1 MGKSLTETAK
11 NIIMNESNDPTPD
24 RDAKKIT
31 PNMATLKPGG
41 EFSPGGVSKSYTGR
55 FANPRNANDPSSG
68 KGPGVPPRWTPPDG
82 QSPEEHIEIDAVVT
96 PTDPRNIGALSAGSV
111 GKDTSRSSRAPVG
124 PEPIHEDK
132 DDDGKEQAF
141 KDEANRRMTDPDR
154 RSRTRTSHGHNG
166 TDPRRQGAAKDK
178 GEKMDEE
185 VEISEELEAFIEKM
199 IEEGHS
205 DEEIAAAIE
214 ENFEFEE
221 QDSGEVLEEEEA
233 TEQPVIEIRS
243 IKEDV
248 DALLEGEQLSEDFR
262 KKAETIFESAV
273 LTRVQQEVAVL
284 EEAYAKSLQEEINN
298 VVVELQ
304 EHVDQYLSY
313 VAEEWVKE
321 NEIAIESGL
330 KTELTE
336 DFISGLRNLFAEH
349 YIDIPDEKVDVL
361 EEMNSKLEQLENQL
375 NEEIKKN
382 VEYSKVINEA
392 SRSLIIAEACEGLTD
407 TQAEKLKVLAENI
420 GFTTP
425 EEYSEKVQTLSESYF
440 KKKPTPGQA
449 TLDSYDNAES
459 GKELISEEARGPMEH
474 YVRALGRT
482 KK

>member
-11 NIIMNESNDPTPD
+11 SIVMKESNDPTPD
-24 RDAKKIT
+24 ARAQVKT
-31 PNMATLKPGG
+31 PNMQTLAPNSRYG
-41 EFSPGGVSKSYTGR
+41 EGR
-55 FANPRNANDPSSG
+55 FAT
-68 KGPGVPPRWTPPDG
+68 PGSTPPVED
-82 QSPEEHIEIDAVVT
+82 PEDLGPPVIT
-96 PTDPRNIGALSAGSV
+96 PTDPRNLGAAAAAVLK
-111 GKDTSRSSRAPVG
+111 KDSSRSSRSPV
-124 PEPIHEDK
+124 PAETIHEEEDK
-132 DDDGKEQAF
+132 KKQEKEYEDEIEGKKRA
-141 KDEANRRMTDPDR
+141 R
-154 RSRTRTSHGHNG
+154 
-166 TDPRRQGAAKDK
+166 AADM
-178 GEKMDEE
+178 EKETKQVDEE
-185 VEISEELEAFIEKM
+185 LEISEELEAFIEKM

-214 ENFEFEE
+214 ENFVFEG
-221 QDSGEVLEEEEA
+221 QDSRDVLEEEEA
-233 TEQPVIEIRS
+233 TEQPAIEIRS

-248 DALLEGEQLSEDFR
+248 DALLAGEQLSEDFR

-284 EEAYAKSLQEEINN
+284 EEAYAKSLQEEVNN
-298 VVVELQ
+298 VVEELQ
-304 EHVDQYLSY
+304 EQVDQYLSY

-392 SRSLIIAEACEGLTD
+392 SRTLIISEACEGLTD
-407 TQAEKLKVLAENI
+407 TQAEKLKTLAENI

>member
-68 KGPGVPPRWTPPDG
+68 RGPGVPPRWTPPDG

-96 PTDPRNIGALSAGSV
+96 PTDPRNIGAISAGSV

-132 DDDGKEQAF
+132 DEDEDG

-154 RSRTRTSHGHNG
+154 RTKTKTSHGSTQG
-166 TDPRRQGAAKDK
+166 TTKI
-178 GEKMDEE
+178 DEE
-185 VEISEELEAFIEKM
+185 IEISEELEAFIEKM

-214 ENFEFEE
+214 ENFEFEGE
-221 QDSGEVLEEEEA
+221 DSGEVLEEEEA

-284 EEAYAKSLQEEINN
+284 EEAYAKSLQEEVNN

-392 SRSLIIAEACEGLTD
+392 SKSLIIAEACEGLTD

>member
-24 RDAKKIT
+24 REAKKIT
-31 PNMATLKPGG
+31 PNMATLRPGSKYG
-41 EFSPGGVSKSYTGR
+41 EGR
-55 FANPRNANDPSSG
+55 FAT
-68 KGPGVPPRWTPPDG
+68 PGSTPPVED
-82 QSPEEHIEIDAVVT
+82 PEDLGPAVVT
-96 PTDPRNIGALSAGSV
+96 PTDPRNLGAAAAAVLK
-111 GKDTSRSSRAPVG
+111 KDSSRSSRSPVG

-132 DDDGKEQAF
+132 DEDDDGKEQAF
-141 KDEANRRMTDPDR
+141 KDEANRRTTDPDR
-154 RSRTRTSHGHNG
+154 RSRTRTSHGS
-166 TDPRRQGAAKDK
+166 TQGAAKK
-178 GEKMDEE
+178 NTEGTKMDEE
-185 VEISEELEAFIEKM
+185 LEISEELEAFIEKM

-214 ENFEFEE
+214 ENFEFEG

-284 EEAYAKSLQEEINN
+284 EEAYAKSLQEEVNN

-304 EHVDQYLSY
+304 EQVDQYLSY

-449 TLDSYDNAES
+449 TLDPYDNAES